1 MDKKLRKTIQEMI
14 KQYYKDLKVI
24 EILDHESKILLEN
37 KKNLQKIIFDYK
49 KVNTKEYD
57 ETVKMAEA
65 KVNKKSKKIIKRQIK
80 VADIIEKDAGIS
92 YILSKLSNEDREILK
107 LKYSSNESFDK
118 IAENLYM
125 SKATISR
132 KLSSITQMIAKY
144 IEGKTK

>member
-1 MDKKLRKTIQEMI
+1 MDKKLRKTIQERI
-14 KQYYKDLKVI
+14 KQYYKDLRII

-57 ETVKMAEA
+57 EAVKMVEA
-65 KVNKKSKKIIKRQIK
+65 KVHKKSKKIIKRQIK
-80 VADIIEKDAGIS
+80 IADIIEKDAGIS
-92 YILSKLSNEDREILK
+92 YILSKLNDEECEILK
-107 LKYSSNESFDK
+107 LKYEKNANFNEIADK
-118 IAENLYM
+118 FYM

-132 KLSSITQMIAKY
+132 KLNSITQMIAKY